1 MIRLH
6 NECQIDPLARLNL
19 CQRIIKPL
27 VAYTSQSRHLASDR
41 RAAGRCLKPTYLR
54 VNHAACLSGHGSQP
68 PPRVRDHL

>member
-6 NECQIDPLARLNL
+6 NECQIDSLARLNL
-19 CQRIIKPL
+19 CQRITNPL
-27 VAYTSQSRHLASDR
+27 VAHTPHHRHLAADR
-41 RAAGRCLKPTYLR
+41 QTAGRGLKPTYLR